1 MNSLD
6 LIGMSAATLTTASFL
21 PQVIRLWRT
30 RDSEGIS
37 LITFS
42 VFSAGV
48 VLWLIYGILLHSLPI
63 IIANTVTIVLSI
75 AIVVLTIR
83 FRRQK

>member
-1 MNSLD
+1 MTSLN
-6 LIGMSAATLTTASFL
+6 LLGMVAAALTTASFL
-21 PQVIRLWRT
+21 PQVVRLWRT

-48 VLWLIYGILLHSLPI
+48 ILWLIYGILLKSWPI
-63 IIANTVTIVLSI
+63 IIANTVTILLSS

-83 FRRQK
+83 FRRRK

>member
-1 MNSLD
+1 MNTLD
-6 LIGMSAATLTTASFL
+6 LIGLAAATLTTASFL

-48 VLWLIYGILLHSLPI
+48 ILWLIYGILLPSLPI

-83 FRRQK
+83 FRRRR